1 MLALQKT
8 QPGAGL
14 SLVEVAEPDA
24 PGSGEVLLEI
34 VATGICGSDLSIDR
48 WSPSYESFM
57 GKCLPVTLG
66 HETVG
71 QVIAVGAEVD
81 GALIGRHAVI
91 NPAVSCGK
99 CENCRRNDTI
109 GCTDRQA
116 IGMVRN
122 GAFARYCLAPA
133 AYCHVLPEHVPVEVG
148 ALAEPLSV
156 GAHALITGGMK
167 AGDRV
172 IVFGPGCV
180 GQCVAALAKH
190 LGASEVVV
198 VGMNDGPRFEV
209 LRKFGIET
217 FVDMA
222 QAGAAEKLAAIAG
235 AGFDLA
241 VDAAGAATV
250 INQAL
255 SVLRQ
260 EGVLSVAGMSEQPA
274 TIDIL
279 RVVKYRLQIR
289 GSSRTSLAAWSM
301 VLQAIEADPE
311 TFRLL
316 ITHRMPLDQAEA
328 ALDLCRR
335 GEASKVLLFPA

>member
-1 MLALQKT
+1 MLALQKIL
-8 QPGAGL
+8 PGEGL
-14 SLVEVAEPDA
+14 SLVDVPEPGA
-24 PGSGEVLLEI
+24 PGPGEVLLEI

-66 HETVG
+66 HETAG
-71 QVIAVGAEVD
+71 RVIAVGPEVD
-81 GALIGRHAVI
+81 HALIGRHAVI

-99 CENCRRNDTI
+99 CENCRAGDTT
-109 GCTDRQA
+109 GCNDRQA

-180 GQCVAALAKH
+180 GQCAAALAKH

-222 QAGAAEKLAAIAG
+222 QPGAAETLAAIAG
-235 AGFDLA
+235 DGFDLA
-241 VDAAGAATV
+241 VEAAGVASV

-279 RVVKYRLQIR
+279 RIVKHRLQVR
-289 GSSRTSLAAWSM
+289 GSSRTSQAAWTL
-301 VLQAIEADPE
+301 VLQALDADPQ
-311 TFRLL
+311 TFRHL
-316 ITHRMPLDQAEA
+316 ISHRMPLDQAEA
-328 ALDLCRR
+328 ALDLCRSR
-335 GEASKVLLFPA
+335 EASKVLLYPT